1 METIV
6 AIVYLTMFFLGLSS
20 RKYLALFLPVFS
32 FCFPVGAEYLNYGEI
47 GLYIIFIILAF
58 FIFYVSKRHVPEFK
72 FVRAWRRSTVQYFV
86 IIGLLSLLLSVLFA
100 PQTMI
105 SAGKDG
111 VLWILYLLVFLL
123 YSDLCGSA
131 EHREYVIG
139 GFMFA
144 AAFQSIVTIGL
155 LRDFDTFH
163 VFYDGKDMSEIGE
176 YWRGSGTFKGPWDL
190 GGYLALSIVM
200 FLMAFDVTGKKVVRL
215 LLYGVIGICLYA
227 LALTLSRASWLMLL
241 AAVFYILY
249 FYKKKIFSIAV
260 PLLLLV
266 IVFASAIDFDAIAD
280 QVSHRIVYSYQNQE
294 TGGIDNS
301 TLARL
306 DIWDKMIHNYSG
318 AYFLTGYG
326 IKYAFLVFGSTSHN
340 TFLSL
345 LMYGGLIAVW
355 FVVLWV
361 KKLIWI
367 SRRLPKRSRVFI
379 QALLLSAMLYG
390 LTADILYNLKVIVT
404 MMIYV
409 AFMIS
414 YGEQEALELRN
425 VKNR

>member
-72 FVRAWRRSTVQYFV
+72 FARAWRRSTVQYFV

-176 YWRGSGTFKGPWDL
+176 YW
-190 GGYLALSIVM
+190 
-200 FLMAFDVTGKKVVRL
+200 
-215 LLYGVIGICLYA
+215 
-227 LALTLSRASWLMLL
+227 SWLL
-241 AAVFYILY
+241 
-249 FYKKKIFSIAV
+249 
-260 PLLLLV
+260 
-266 IVFASAIDFDAIAD
+266 
-280 QVSHRIVYSYQNQE
+280 
-294 TGGIDNS
+294 
-301 TLARL
+301 
-306 DIWDKMIHNYSG
+306 
-318 AYFLTGYG
+318 
-326 IKYAFLVFGSTSHN
+326 
-340 TFLSL
+340 
-345 LMYGGLIAVW
+345 
-355 FVVLWV
+355 
-361 KKLIWI
+361 
-367 SRRLPKRSRVFI
+367 
-379 QALLLSAMLYG
+379 
-390 LTADILYNLKVIVT
+390 
-404 MMIYV
+404 
-409 AFMIS
+409 
-414 YGEQEALELRN
+414 
-425 VKNR
+425 